1 MGFKKAKN
9 TDQKVERSTESESR
23 TKYSKNFVIYYLKRV
38 FHYIIILHGIMTITF
53 LVFYFQGIWILDF
66 YLFLSISVFIAYG
79 LIIFSLSF
87 LYKPEIEMITHK
99 PVQEILLEGKT
110 LQIYWYIFTHGYAG
124 IREIQKALKIS
135 STGTVSYQI
144 NKLIDAGLLSKDDVE
159 GKYYIKEEIK
169 RGIFKFYIRIRNL
182 VIPRVAL
189 YLIIYILGFIF
200 YLILALI
207 RGNQFYNDLMSWFL
221 LFFLIFGT
229 IILILQTIKVR
240 KLKPYS

>member
-1 MGFKKAKN
+1 MGFKKVKN
-9 TDQKVERSTESESR
+9 TDQKVESSIESESR
-23 TKYSKNFVIYYLKRV
+23 KKYSKNFVIYYLKRV

-53 LVFYFQGIWILDF
+53 LILYIQGIWILDF
-66 YLFLSISVFIAYG
+66 YIFLSISVFIAYG
-79 LIIFSLSF
+79 IIIFSLSF

-99 PVQEILLEGKT
+99 PVQKILLEGKT

-124 IREIQKALKIS
+124 IREIQKALNIS

-144 NKLIDAGLLSKDDVE
+144 SKLIDAGLLSKDDVE

-169 RGIFKFYIRIRNL
+169 KGIFKFYIRVRNL

-189 YLIIYILGFIF
+189 YLIIYILGFIL

-207 RGNQFYNDLMSWFL
+207 RGSQFYNDLMSWFL

-229 IILILQTIKVR
+229 IILILQTIKVQ
-240 KLKPYS
+240 KLKPNS

>member
-1 MGFKKAKN
+1 
-9 TDQKVERSTESESR
+9 
-23 TKYSKNFVIYYLKRV
+23 
-38 FHYIIILHGIMTITF
+38 MTITF
-53 LVFYFQGIWILDF
+53 LILYFQGIWMIEFYIL
-66 YLFLSISVFIAYG
+66 LSISVFIAYG
-79 LIIFSLSF
+79 IIIFSLSF

-110 LQIYWYIFTHGYAG
+110 LQIYWYIFTHGFAG
-124 IREIQKALKIS
+124 IREIQKALNIS

-144 NKLIDAGLLSKDDVE
+144 SKLIDAGLLLKDDVE

-200 YLILALI
+200 YLILALV
-207 RGNQFYNDLMSWFL
+207 RGAQFYNDLISWLL

-240 KLKPYS
+240 KLKP